1 MQHYFN
7 PMSRGV
13 TTHWMLLELEAEHE
27 AVVVDVQAGE
37 TRTADYLAMNPM
49 GKVPMLVDDGVVVT
63 EVAAIF
69 TYLADKFTD
78 KIWRRR

>member
-1 MQHYFN
+1 MMQHYSN

-13 TTHWMLLELEAEHE
+13 TTQWMLMELGAEHE
-27 AVVVDVQAGE
+27 PVVVDFQAGE

-63 EVAAIF
+63 
-69 TYLADKFTD
+69 
-78 KIWRRR
+78 